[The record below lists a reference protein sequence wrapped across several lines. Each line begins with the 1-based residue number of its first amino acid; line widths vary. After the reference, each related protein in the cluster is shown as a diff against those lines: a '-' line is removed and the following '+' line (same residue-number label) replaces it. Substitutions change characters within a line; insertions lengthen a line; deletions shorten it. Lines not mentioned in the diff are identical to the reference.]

1 MNVGAGGTCQPHW
14 TGKLPEI
21 IGLIIIAVL
30 ALTWFRRWQQ
40 KQHNKQ
46 MKRAMAQ
53 SLARQS
59 VTATLPFPGPAIGGP
74 DSAFK
79 GYGARSLD

>member
-1 MNVGAGGTCQPHW
+1 MGAGGTCQSHW
-14 TGKLPEI
+14 TGELPEI

-40 KQHNKQ
+40 KQHTKQ

-53 SLARQS
+53 SLALQS
-59 VTATLPFPGPAIGGP
+59 VAATVPFPGPAIGGP
-74 DSAFK
+74 DSAVK
-79 GYGARSLD
+79 GYGA